1 MNKNN
6 TSGLSVHRIFTAFA
20 GSPALPAGRIQPMT
34 PALISTPALPSV
46 LPLTVPAFGRVWQLT
61 PVFAPL
67 WGADGRL
74 TALEMLSR
82 LQDRDSGAPA
92 APEMFFAQAPQAEQL
107 RILHWQL
114 DVLTLLMPW
123 CRRRGVAV
131 SLNIT
136 RGLALRLL
144 GEPDMAGVVQALSPS
159 LRLEVSERFL
169 SPDTSPDH
177 DPLLQ
182 GLRPLAP
189 LWLDDFGAGATGL
202 SWMMSGAFEAVKV
215 DRLFFRDLAALPEGV
230 YFLQALT
237 ALAGAVDTRM
247 VAEGVEDRALMQT
260 ALSAGVDTC
269 QGWLWPEVTLA
280 ALATLPAGLPDAEG
294 DL

>member
-1 MNKNN
+1 M
-6 TSGLSVHRIFTAFA
+6 TPDFIS
-20 GSPALPAGRIQPMT
+20 SPALQ
-34 PALISTPALPSV
+34 SV
-46 LPLTVPAFGRVWQLT
+46 LPLSVSAFGRVWQLT

-74 TALEMLSR
+74 NALEMLSR
-82 LQDRDSGAPA
+82 LRDRDSGAPA
-92 APEMFFAQAPQAEQL
+92 APEMFFTQAPQATQL
-107 RILHWQL
+107 RILYWQL

-123 CRRRGVAV
+123 CRRRGVPV

-144 GEPDMAGVVQALSPS
+144 GEPDMAGVVQALAPS
-159 LRLEVSERFL
+159 LRLEISERFT
-169 SPDTSPDH
+169 SPDTAPEH

-202 SWMMSGAFEAVKV
+202 AWLMSGAFEAVKV
-215 DRLFFRDLAALPEGV
+215 DRVFFRDLVALPEGV
-230 YFLQALT
+230 HFLQALT
-237 ALAGAVDTRM
+237 ALAGAVNTRM
-247 VAEGVEDRALMQT
+247 VAEGVENRALMQT

-269 QGWLWPEVTLA
+269 QGWLWPEVPLT
-280 ALATLPAGLPDAEG
+280 ALATLPAGLPDTEG
-294 DL
+294 T